1 MVTPLLPERTI
12 FVFIIHLW
20 LCGKWDEFSL
30 WVVVVKSLSHVQLFV
45 TPWTTAYQAS
55 LSITNSWS
63 PPKPMSVQSAMPFNH
78 LILYHPHLLPSI
90 FPNIRSFPMSQLFTS
105 GSQRNG
111 ASASSSVLPINIHGW
126 FPLRLTGLICFKSK
140 ELSRIFSNT
149 TVLKHQFFGAQPS
162 LWSSSHIRT
171 WTSIQDK
178 P

>member
-1 MVTPLLPERTI
+1 MISGGHHLSTGLYGFLL
-12 FVFIIHLW
+12 
-20 LCGKWDEFSL
+20 KSFSSMSPIQMIL
-30 WVVVVKSLSHVQLFV
+30 SLVQSLSCVQLFA
-45 TPWTTAYQAS
+45 TPWTATHQAS
-55 LSITNSWS
+55 LSFTISQNLLKLVSFEL
-63 PPKPMSVQSAMPFNH
+63 VMPFNH
-78 LILYHPHLLPSI
+78 LILHHPHLLPSI

-126 FPLRLTGLICFKSK
+126 FPLRLTGLIYFKSK